1 MLKMVFRD
9 LSFLTFSPSFS
20 AFLQLLAFRAELY
33 VPDATVLET
42 EKGEGKRC
50 LWTTVLSCSQEIELR

>member
-1 MLKMVFRD
+1 MRL
-9 LSFLTFSPSFS
+9 FLTFSPSFS

-42 EKGEGKRC
+42 EKGEGKREGG
-50 LWTTVLSCSQEIELR
+50 VGRGKEKKGKDKF